1 MPSEEIIAMPNFL
14 ITYHEGGMEVESCGD
29 KAPLRDHPGRGWPG
43 SLQAYGAC
51 DMSDNLLV
59 AGWPDDDSRP

>member
-1 MPSEEIIAMPNFL
+1 MPNLL